1 MVSGNWSMEVD
12 NVTGDDAADLI
23 ISGNLK
29 NYPGFGPQW
38 TYKRNAG
45 TVSLSGNNSGYTGPV
60 YIEAGYLRLDSANAL
75 TAANAVNLTGGSL
88 VSTTFS
94 NSIGNVSLNTGSI
107 RMGTN
112 KLIAGTTTLAGNTEI
127 TLNTG
132 SLAFADSSAAT
143 WTAGKTLNLVGT
155 LGRRSIRF
163 GTTSAGLTAAQLQMI
178 TLNGKTTRFILDESG
193 YLVELRGTVI
203 LFM

>member
-1 MVSGNWSMEVD
+1 MVSGNWSLEVD
-12 NVTGDDAADLI
+12 NVTGDDATDLT

-29 NYPGFGPQW
+29 NWSGAGPQS

-45 TVSLSGNNSGYTGPV
+45 TVSLTGNNSSYTGPV
-60 YIEAGYLRLDSANAL
+60 YIEAGHIRLDSTNAL
-75 TAANAVNLTGGSL
+75 TSTNAIYLTGGAL

-94 NSIGNVSLNTGSI
+94 NSIGSVSLNTGSL

-112 KLIAGTTTLAGNTEI
+112 KLIAGTATLAGNSDI
-127 TLNTG
+127 SVITG
-132 SLAFADSSAAT
+132 SLAFADSSAIT
-143 WTAGKTLNLVGT
+143 WTAGKTLNIVGT
-155 LGRRSIRF
+155 LVRQSIRF
-163 GTTSAGLTAAQLQMI
+163 GTNSSGLTATQLQMI
-178 TLNGKTTRFILDESG
+178 TLNGKATRFILDGNG